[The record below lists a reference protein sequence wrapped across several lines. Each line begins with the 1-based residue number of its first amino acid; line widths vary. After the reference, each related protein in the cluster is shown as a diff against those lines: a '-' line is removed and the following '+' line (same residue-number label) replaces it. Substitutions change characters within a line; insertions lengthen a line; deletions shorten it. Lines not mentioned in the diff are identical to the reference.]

1 MVQMFYMP
9 DALLVTIQQCKI
21 TEGNSP

>member
-1 MVQMFYMP
+1 MVQIFYMP